1 MKPSKQRRTLCIA
14 LALSALLCSA
24 AVSAQPAW
32 PNKPIRW
39 VVPFPA
45 GGGTD
50 QTSRAIAEKLSAALE
65 QPVLVDNKP
74 GANTLIGA
82 QAVATAAADGHT
94 VLFAT
99 LGTLAVLPHM
109 VPKMPYAPDALV
121 PVAQLV
127 RFPLFLMVAADG
139 PLNTAA
145 RFAAAAKTNEL
156 QYAIGG
162 SGSGGH
168 LGTEL
173 MARKLGV
180 TMQAVPFKAIV
191 QAAPEVATGR
201 VAFMFADLPGALP
214 HVQSGRAKILATA
227 GKGRSPL
234 YPDAP
239 TLREAGLADLDFET
253 WAGLAVPKGT
263 PQAVIDRLVAGL
275 NKILADPSVSAKLAM
290 SGVEPAPSNQA
301 QFVQFIA
308 AENARWAHVV
318 KSAGIKAE

>member
-1 MKPSKQRRTLCIA
+1 MKLSKQRRTLCTA
-14 LALSALLCSA
+14 LALGALLCSA

-32 PNKPIRW
+32 PSKPIRW

-50 QTSRAIAEKLSAALE
+50 QTSRAIAEKLSAALG

-82 QAVATAAADGHT
+82 QAVATATPDGHT

-109 VPKMPYAPDALV
+109 HPKMPYAPDALV

-145 RFAAAAKTNEL
+145 RFAAAAKASEL

-191 QAAPEVATGR
+191 QAAPEVAAGR
-201 VAFMFADLPGALP
+201 VAFMFADLPGAMP
-214 HVQSGRAKILATA
+214 YVQGGRAKILATRTRQRCA
-227 GKGRSPL
+227 KPGWAIWTSRPGRGWRCQRGR
-234 YPDAP
+234 
-239 TLREAGLADLDFET
+239 LR
-253 WAGLAVPKGT
+253 P
-263 PQAVIDRLVAGL
+263 
-275 NKILADPSVSAKLAM
+275 
-290 SGVEPAPSNQA
+290 
-301 QFVQFIA
+301 
-308 AENARWAHVV
+308 
-318 KSAGIKAE
+318 